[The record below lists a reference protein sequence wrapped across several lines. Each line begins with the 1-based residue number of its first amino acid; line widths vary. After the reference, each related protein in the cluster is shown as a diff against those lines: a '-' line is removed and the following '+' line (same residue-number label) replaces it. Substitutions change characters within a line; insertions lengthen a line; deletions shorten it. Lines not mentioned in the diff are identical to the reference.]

1 MVRWIRTCFRM
12 QEATVSGCHWLC
24 QCIFPRQPC
33 SQQSFQFSKSKGK
46 YKLAPTDFRRL
57 VFPTRRFCTGT
68 ASGTRILKHVLSL
81 ACAYAA
87 AIELCGVATAAAKKQ
102 GSAIQWEKNDQG
114 ETAFV
119 PMKSAPFPH
128 ASRED
133 GFTYNKTHFPRE
145 PHYADSTVGI
155 FIPREFRQTP
165 KLNLLVYLH
174 GWNNNVRKAMDAYK
188 LREQIVASGQNIIL
202 VFPEGPRD
210 ASDSGC
216 GKLEDQDGLKNLVE
230 ESLSTL
236 HAAGKIDNEVL
247 GHVLIA
253 GHSGAYRGLACM
265 ADHGGMDDKLAG
277 VCLLDSS
284 YGNLDMFVNWVA
296 KHPQGTF
303 FSIFT
308 DHLSA
313 QNVYLFTH
321 MQKADERC
329 SMRIDTDA
337 NDELLAGSRTL
348 FLHTE
353 KLTHDDT
360 VRWLE
365 RWLRTRKLD

>member
-1 MVRWIRTCFRM
+1 MGRITATLRSSMVRWLI
-12 QEATVSGCHWLC
+12 A
-24 QCIFPRQPC
+24 
-33 SQQSFQFSKSKGK
+33 
-46 YKLAPTDFRRL
+46 A
-57 VFPTRRFCTGT
+57 
-68 ASGTRILKHVLSL
+68 L
-81 ACAYAA
+81 ACAA
-87 AIELCGVATAAAKKQ
+87 AIGLGGFTLAADKEQA
-102 GSAIQWEKNDQG
+102 GAMHWEKSEQG

-128 ASRED
+128 ASRDD
-133 GFTYNKTHFPRE
+133 GYTYNKTHFPRE
-145 PHYADSTVGI
+145 PHYSDSTVGL
-155 FIPREFRQTP
+155 FIPRGFQQTP
-165 KLNLLVYLH
+165 KVNLLVYLH
-174 GWNNNVRKAMDAYK
+174 GWNNNVRKAMDTFK
-188 LREQIVASGQNIIL
+188 LREQLVASGQNIIL

-230 ESLSTL
+230 ESLAIL
-236 HAAGKIDNEVL
+236 HSAGKIDDEKQKL
-247 GHVLIA
+247 GSVLIA

-265 ADHGGMDDKLAG
+265 ADHGGIDTKLAG

-296 KHPQGTF
+296 KHTRGTF

-321 MQKADERC
+321 MQKTDERC
-329 SMRIDTDA
+329 SMGIDTDA
-337 NDELLAGSRTL
+337 NDDVLAGSRTL

-353 KLTHDDT
+353 KLTHDET